1 MTITDRLGGARTVL
15 LEEPSMGGGREVCT
29 SLLTDGVG
37 TPNVLFVSF
46 TRQPGAC
53 VDQLEETEASDV
65 GVVMVGESGTADHDH
80 ADVRSVGDAATA
92 DRADVA
98 VETVPTPSDLTG
110 LGIEIGPFLSEWDVP
125 VTVCFDSVTAML
137 QYVDFET
144 ACEFLHAI
152 TGQVHAAGARAHFH
166 VDPGAHDEQAIAG
179 ITALF
184 EASVSVEDTDVS
196 TREVIR

>member
-1 MTITDRLGGARTVL
+1 
-15 LEEPSMGGGREVCT
+15 MGGGREVCT

-65 GVVMVGESGTADHDH
+65 GVVMVGESG
-80 ADVRSVGDAATA
+80 TA